1 MHSIAKAHRPC
12 FTITSTA
19 AHGNTGHPFN
29 YAVSMTS
36 GDEGEVLLGSCSTLR
51 DAVKTLEAVET
62 VVDTVLDLLARQGA
76 LIAPPKVEPAFQPG
90 ESYLGKGHQMTH
102 AEAAEAGRMGMA
114 AVSGLDAATM
124 RVPGLDDPDPAVHA
138 AVREAM
144 DRLPQSED
152 GLLALLRREKA
163 KLQPAETLLVDQASF
178 EREALQDQAATPGF
192 PMAPMQPLGQERLD
206 ELTS

>member
-1 MHSIAKAHRPC
+1 MHRLAAAHRPC

-19 AHGNTGHPFN
+19 AHGNLGPPFN
-29 YAVSMTS
+29 YTVAMTS

-62 VVDTVLDLLARQGA
+62 AVDTVLDLLARQGA

-90 ESYLGKGHQMTH
+90 ESYLGQGHQMTH

-124 RVPGLDDPDPAVHA
+124 RVPGVDDPDPAVHA
-138 AVREAM
+138 AIREAQARM
-144 DRLPQSED
+144 
-152 GLLALLRREKA
+152 LAVD
-163 KLQPAETLLVDQASF
+163 PAEF
-178 EREALQDQAATPGF
+178 EREALQDQAAEGTADF
-192 PMAPMQPLGQERLD
+192 PMAPMQPLGQEKLD

>member
-1 MHSIAKAHRPC
+1 MHSIAKAHRPR

-36 GDEGEVLLGSCSTLR
+36 GDEGEVPLGSCCTLH

-76 LIAPPKVEPAFQPG
+76 LIAPPKVELVFKRG
-90 ESYLGKGHQMTH
+90 ESYLGEEPQMTS
-102 AEAAEAGRMGMA
+102 AEAACAGRMGVA
-114 AVSGLDAATM
+114 AVSGMAQDQLRTP
-124 RVPGLDDPDPAVHA
+124 VFIPGFHDPDPAVHA
-138 AVREAM
+138 AVREAQARM
-144 DRLPQSED
+144 
-152 GLLALLRREKA
+152 LAE
-163 KLQPAETLLVDQASF
+163 DQAAF

-192 PMAPMQPLGQERLD
+192 PMAPMQPLGREKLD